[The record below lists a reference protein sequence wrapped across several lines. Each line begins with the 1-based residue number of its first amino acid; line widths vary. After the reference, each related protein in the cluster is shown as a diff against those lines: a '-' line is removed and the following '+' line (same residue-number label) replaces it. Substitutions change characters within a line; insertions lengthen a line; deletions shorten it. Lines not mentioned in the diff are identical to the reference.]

1 MSRLPP
7 FSTLAL
13 ITLTLTGSE
22 AGATTIIPPANASA
36 FTMNGIESD
45 ARAAMR
51 PVLRH
56 RAANGDNVTIIRS
69 TGPVVVTRGE
79 GVFAGFLAYIS
90 SWFGGY
96 YRDTPHAVVPGGASD
111 SIAPSA
117 GVALMQADTGDSR
130 ANRLLGTVTRRL
142 SH

>member
-1 MSRLPP
+1 MSRLSPL
-7 FSTLAL
+7 STLAL
-13 ITLTLTGSE
+13 ITLTLTGSV
-22 AGATTIIPPANASA
+22 AGATTITAPANATA
-36 FTMNGIESD
+36 FTISAIESD

-79 GVFAGFLAYIS
+79 GMFAGFLAFFG

-96 YRDTPHAVVPGGASD
+96 HRDTPRAVVPGGASD
-111 SIAPSA
+111 GIVPSA
-117 GVALMQADTGDSR
+117 GVALMQADTGDNR
-130 ANRLLGTVTRRL
+130 ANRLLGTLTRRL